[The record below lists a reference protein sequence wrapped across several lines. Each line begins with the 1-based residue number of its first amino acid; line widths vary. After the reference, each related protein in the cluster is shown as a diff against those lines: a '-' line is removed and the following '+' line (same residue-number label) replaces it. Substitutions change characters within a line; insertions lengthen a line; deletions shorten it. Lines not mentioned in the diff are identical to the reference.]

1 MNNLLKIFK
10 TGTAIAVF
18 LLGAANSYAGPIG
31 NPTAQMPPQKLALG
45 PQLDVFSQD
54 FESNGVRMTG
64 SGNRLLMNVR
74 YGMNRNVELLS
85 NIGFSKEDIN
95 FVGVDYSGNYG
106 MAVELG
112 AKMTFLELKQNYSK
126 LGGGA
131 KMLLA
136 RSSVDIAPGQSF
148 DAYWSEF
155 GVFGG
160 FSFETQSDMIPY
172 FGLQVTK
179 TGNQLR
185 DLPGLPTD
193 YNEKTMG
200 GIFGGVDLK
209 FWKSTSTNLEIRL
222 INEIS
227 ATLTL
232 SIPL

>member
-1 MNNLLKIFK
+1 MKKLLKKIK
-10 TGTAIAVF
+10 TGMVIAIS
-18 LLGAANSYAGPIG
+18 LLGAGTSYAGPIG
-31 NPTAQMPPQKLALG
+31 NPTAQMPSQKMALG

-54 FESNGVRMTG
+54 FESNGVRVTG

-85 NIGFSKEDIN
+85 NIGFSKEDIS

-106 MAVELG
+106 MAFELG

-131 KMLLA
+131 KILLA
-136 RSSVDIAPGQSF
+136 RSSIDIAPGQSF
-148 DAYWSEF
+148 DADWREF
-155 GVFGG
+155 GIFGG

-172 FGLQVTK
+172 FGLQLTK
-179 TGNQLR
+179 TSNQLR
-185 DLPGLPTD
+185 DLPGQPAD
-193 YNEKTMG
+193 FDQKTMG
-200 GIFGGVDLK
+200 GIFGGVDFKL
-209 FWKSTSTNLEIRL
+209 WKSTSTNLEIRL